1 MLKWKHLSLDLGKN
15 MQIKRSEE
23 YFFELQV
30 IMEYVAQDSL
40 KRALVLRS
48 EFDEK
53 IENLPFMPLKNRQ
66 SVYFN
71 DVSVRDLIHKGYVMP
86 YKIDNE
92 NNIITVL
99 GIYKYKNSIK

>member
-1 MLKWKHLSLDLGKN
+1 MGKN
-15 MQIKRSEE
+15 MQIDRSEE
-23 YFFELQV
+23 YFFELQA
-30 IMEYVAQDSL
+30 IMEYIAQDSF

-66 SVYFN
+66 SVYFS
-71 DVSVRDLIHKGYVMP
+71 DLSVRDLIHKGYVIP
-86 YKIDNE
+86 YKIDNK
-92 NNIITVL
+92 NSIITVL